1 MSEMGSRIRDLRLAA
16 GLTQE
21 QLGDMVGL
29 QKSAIA
35 KYENG
40 KTENMKRSVI
50 KKMAEVLG
58 VSPAYLMGF
67 EEDTTYYIDPGA
79 AEMAQELYSRP
90 EMRVLFDASRNAS
103 KEDIEQVAAIL
114 ERLSKK

>member
-1 MSEMGSRIRDLRLAA
+1 MSEMGNRIRDLRIAA

-21 QLGDMVGL
+21 QLGEKVGL

-67 EEDTTYYIDPGA
+67 EDDAPYYIDPEA
-79 AEMAQELYSRP
+79 AELAKEIANRNDLRI
-90 EMRVLFDASRNAS
+90 LFDATR
-103 KEDIEQVAAIL
+103 DISAEEMAVIIKMVEGL
-114 ERLSKK
+114 KK

>member
-1 MSEMGSRIRDLRLAA
+1 MSEMGNRIRDLRIAA

-21 QLGDMVGL
+21 QLGEKVGL

-50 KKMAEVLG
+50 QKMAEVLG

-67 EEDTTYYIDPGA
+67 EEDTPYYIDPEA
-79 AEMAQELYSRP
+79 AELAMEIANRKDLRI
-90 EMRVLFDASRNAS
+90 LFDATR
-103 KEDIEQVAAIL
+103 DISAEEMAVIIRMVEGL
-114 ERLSKK
+114 KK

>member
-1 MSEMGSRIRDLRLAA
+1 MSEMGRRIKALRIAK

-21 QLGDMVGL
+21 QLGDLVGL

-50 KKMAEVLG
+50 QAMAKALG
-58 VSPAYLMGF
+58 VSPSYLMGF
-67 EEDTTYYIDPGA
+67 EEDAPYYVDPEA
-79 AEMAQELYSRP
+79 AELAVEIANRADLRI
-90 EMRVLFDASRNAS
+90 LFDATRDIS
-103 KEDIEQVAAIL
+103 KEDMEVVIRMIEGL
-114 ERLSKK
+114 KK